1 MTEEFAPGIYRME
14 IPLPRTALRTLNAY
28 LVRAA
33 PRNLLVDTGLN
44 LPESRD
50 ALYAGLAELGALEGG
65 LDIFLTH
72 MHADH
77 SGLAAEL
84 AARPETTVYAGA
96 EDGAAVIRLA
106 AEGPAFWRGVLD
118 GMARH
123 GCPELLMRTVATT
136 HPGMIAGPVG
146 DVAVDFVNEGDILR
160 YGAASL
166 RVLLVPGHTP
176 GHAALFDEARGILLS
191 GDFIFA
197 DVSTTTPYQPNMPD
211 PLGVFLSSL
220 DSVRACDIRLVLPG
234 HGRIFSDA
242 RARMD
247 ALRAGRARRLEDTLR
262 LLGDSEATAA
272 ELTPLLHRSR
282 SGGGWESYMPSQQWF
297 AIQDTAAFLERLE
310 AEGRVVRA
318 EKDGLIRFRR
328 QCFLAACR

>member
-1 MTEEFAPGIYRME
+1 MTEKVVPDIYRME

-28 LVRAA
+28 LVRAT

-44 LPESRD
+44 MPESRD

-84 AARPETTVYAGA
+84 AARPGTTVYAGA

-106 AEGPAFWRGVLD
+106 ADGPAFWRDVLD

-123 GCPELLMRTVATT
+123 GCPESLMRTVATT

-146 DVAVDFVNEGDILR
+146 DIAVSFVREGDVLR
-160 YGAASL
+160 YGESKL
-166 RVLLVPGHTP
+166 RMLCVPGHTP

-191 GDFIFA
+191 GDFVLA
-197 DVSTTTPYQPNMPD
+197 DASTTTPYQPNMPD
-211 PLGVFLSSL
+211 PLGVFLRSL
-220 DSVRACDIRLVLPG
+220 DSVRDCDIRLVLPG
-234 HGRIFSDA
+234 HGRVFGNA
-242 RARMD
+242 RARLD
-247 ALRAGRARRLEDTLR
+247 ALRAGRARRLDDTLR
-262 LLGDSEATAA
+262 LLGDKEAAAA
-272 ELTPLLHRSR
+272 ELAPQLHRSGT
-282 SGGGWESYMPSQQWF
+282 GGGWESYMPSQQWF
-297 AIQDTAAFLERLE
+297 AIQDMLAFLERLE
-310 AEGRVVRA
+310 GEGRVTRA
-318 EKDGLIRFRR
+318 EKGGLIRFR
-328 QCFLAACR
+328 AV

>member
-1 MTEEFAPGIYRME
+1 ME

-28 LVRAA
+28 LVRGTA
-33 PRNLLVDTGLN
+33 RNLLVDTGLN
-44 LPESRD
+44 MPESRD

-106 AEGPAFWRGVLD
+106 AEGPAFWRGTLD

-123 GCPELLMRTVATT
+123 GCPESLLHTVATT

-146 DVAVDFVNEGDILR
+146 DIAVSFVNEGDVLR
-160 YGAASL
+160 YGAAAL
-166 RVLLVPGHTP
+166 RMLLVPGHTP
-176 GHAALFDEARGILLS
+176 GHAALLDEERGILLS
-191 GDFIFA
+191 GDFVLA
-197 DVSTTTPYQPNMPD
+197 DASTTTPYRPNIPD
-211 PLGVFLSSL
+211 SLGVFFRSL
-220 DSVRACDIRLVLPG
+220 DSVRDRDIRLVLPG
-234 HGRIFSDA
+234 HGRPFGNA

-247 ALRAGRARRLEDTLR
+247 ALRAGRVRKLEDTLR
-262 LLGDSEATAA
+262 LLGNREATAA
-272 ELTPLLHRSR
+272 EAAPQLHRSR
-282 SGGGWESYMPSQQWF
+282 SGGGWESYMPAQQWF
-297 AIQDTAAFLERLE
+297 AIQDTLAFLERLE

-318 EKDGLIRFRR
+318 EKDGLIRFR
-328 QCFLAACR
+328 AV

>member
-1 MTEEFAPGIYRME
+1 MTQEVAPGIYRME

-44 LPESRD
+44 MPESRD
-50 ALYAGLAELGALEGG
+50 ALYAGLAELGALDAG

-106 AEGPAFWRGVLD
+106 AEGPVFWRGVLD
-118 GMARH
+118 GMAEH

-146 DVAVDFVNEGDILR
+146 DIAVSFVNEGDVLR
-160 YGAASL
+160 CGEAAL

-176 GHAALFDEARGILLS
+176 GHAALFDEARGILLC
-191 GDFIFA
+191 GDFVLA
-197 DVSTTTPYQPNMPD
+197 EASTTTPYWPNMPD
-211 PLGVFLSSL
+211 SLGVFLRSL
-220 DSVRACDIRLVLPG
+220 DSVRDCDIRLVLPG
-234 HGRIFSDA
+234 HGRVFDNA
-242 RARMD
+242 GARMV

-262 LLGDSEATAA
+262 LLGDMEATAA
-272 ELTPLLHRSR
+272 ELAQQLHRSR
-282 SGGGWESYMPSQQWF
+282 SGGGWESYMPAQQWF
-297 AIQDTAAFLERLE
+297 AMQDMLAFLERLE
-310 AEGRVVRA
+310 AEGRVARA
-318 EKDGLIRFRR
+318 EKDGLIRFR
-328 QCFLAACR
+328 AV